1 MSRQCMTQWP
11 KNFGFLYA
19 RRAANDGQIAQGIGL
34 RKLGAAPAST
44 PTTQFHVWVPSNY
57 IHSVS
62 HERLHKSGCIRW
74 PPSPPSLFQDHTYF
88 YLARNTPRVGVPK
101 IYPTPYIFFC
111 YSLRIT
117 GVPHFS
123 SMTLHIEPDKLTPL
137 PTDLLPEE
145 AATLRENMQIA
156 GDTAA
161 LLEGLREHSGHS
173 PIEEAGLLDVRS
185 SWEKT
190 SAALPTEPE
199 ETDDQDSAD
208 EVFQAFA
215 QKAKQQFEDA
225 MAPETPVKRKPGR
238 PRKYPLAEDTPANPP
253 KLYQGNVAERIRT
266 MLNEYNAHTVAD
278 VSEMRMVITNKL
290 LDLSMC
296 GDPRIEIKATEMLG
310 KISDVGLFTEKT
322 EITIN
327 YNSVADIDKAI
338 KDKVRKMLAAHGAS
352 LAPIDI
358 DIDMEL
364 GLKVPMVE
372 VVEPAVPA
380 EQTPKEPNAA

>member
-1 MSRQCMTQWP
+1 
-11 KNFGFLYA
+11 
-19 RRAANDGQIAQGIGL
+19 
-34 RKLGAAPAST
+34 
-44 PTTQFHVWVPSNY
+44 
-57 IHSVS
+57 
-62 HERLHKSGCIRW
+62 
-74 PPSPPSLFQDHTYF
+74 
-88 YLARNTPRVGVPK
+88 
-101 IYPTPYIFFC
+101 
-111 YSLRIT
+111 
-117 GVPHFS
+117 
-123 SMTLHIEPDKLTPL
+123 MTLHIEPDKLTPL

-161 LLEGLREHSGHS
+161 LLEGLREHSGRS
-173 PIEEAGLLDVRS
+173 PIEEAGLLEVRS
-185 SWEKT
+185 SWEK
-190 SAALPTEPE
+190 SIEPPSPE
-199 ETDDQDSAD
+199 PDETDDQDSAD
-208 EVFQAFA
+208 EVFKAFA
-215 QKAKQQFEDA
+215 QKAKQQFEEA
-225 MAPETPVKRKPGR
+225 MAPETPAKRKPGR

-327 YNSVADIDKAI
+327 YNSVADIDQAI
-338 KDKVRKMLAAHGAS
+338 KDKVRKMLVAHGAS
-352 LAPIDI
+352 LAPTDI
-358 DIDMEL
+358 DIDVEL

-372 VVEPAVPA
+372 EVEPAPPA
-380 EQTPKEPNAA
+380 EQTPKEPDAA

>member
-1 MSRQCMTQWP
+1 
-11 KNFGFLYA
+11 
-19 RRAANDGQIAQGIGL
+19 
-34 RKLGAAPAST
+34 
-44 PTTQFHVWVPSNY
+44 
-57 IHSVS
+57 
-62 HERLHKSGCIRW
+62 
-74 PPSPPSLFQDHTYF
+74 
-88 YLARNTPRVGVPK
+88 
-101 IYPTPYIFFC
+101 
-111 YSLRIT
+111 
-117 GVPHFS
+117 
-123 SMTLHIEPDKLTPL
+123 MTLHIEPDKLTPL

-161 LLEGLREHSGHS
+161 LLEGLREHSGRS

-185 SWEKT
+185 SWEK
-190 SAALPTEPE
+190 SQPALPTEPE

-327 YNSVADIDKAI
+327 YNSVADIDQAI

-380 EQTPKEPNAA
+380 EQTPKEPDAA